1 MAAYVL
7 VNVKVTD
14 PVRYAAYR
22 QLAQDAI
29 AHHGGKYLAR
39 GGETAVL
46 EGNWTPDRIVL
57 LEFPTLDAARAFYHS
72 PEYGAA
78 KAARAGAAEMSMIA
92 VAGA

>member
-46 EGNWTPDRIVL
+46 EGNWSPDRIVL